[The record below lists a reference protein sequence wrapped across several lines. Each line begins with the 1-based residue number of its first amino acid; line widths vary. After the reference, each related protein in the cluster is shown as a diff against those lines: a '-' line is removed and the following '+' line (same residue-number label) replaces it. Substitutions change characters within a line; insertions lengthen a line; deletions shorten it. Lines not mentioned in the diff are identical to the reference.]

1 MNLLFSI
8 TVMSTASRARESISA
23 TVAPATPPPITAMR
37 SFAEPE
43 TFHVMV
49 RVNCEKDLVCE
60 VHSQPS
66 ARTYPRYKDLSFPR
80 YHTLSSPCRCLLCKC
95 SDRPGQHAHKE
106 RLFNTAMFLNRVVK
120 SFVPFCPKQRIFN
133 QMHRFI
139 TDSGFQVKF
148 LFFEPVHELFMTCHL
163 RTSTGAVR
171 RHFFWRVL

>member
-1 MNLLFSI
+1 
-8 TVMSTASRARESISA
+8 
-23 TVAPATPPPITAMR
+23 MR

-133 QMHRFI
+133 QMHRFTSLI
-139 TDSGFQVKF
+139 QGFKSNFYF
-148 LFFEPVHELFMTCHL
+148 LNQFMTCHL
-163 RTSTGAVR
+163 RTSLAFVR
-171 RHFFWRVL
+171 TFLQDP